1 MLFRSGAGLDTAA
14 ARAVPCPAQA
24 KPDLEILSGVAK
36 ALDKPFDSVEP
47 DKVMDEISK
56 NVKSFKNISYEKL
69 GENGIKI

>member
-1 MLFRSGAGLDTAA
+1 
-14 ARAVPCPAQA
+14 
-24 KPDLEILSGVAK
+24 
-36 ALDKPFDSVEP
+36 VEP